1 MAALPQ
7 LTRDKLALF
16 LKTPELIRAYEAL
29 QQGLQFAPDDIA
41 AAQAAAAA
49 AQTTATAA
57 GAAAAA
63 AQGTANAA
71 QADASALKLPQ
82 YLTLALSGTLTNERS
97 LAIDPLS
104 LKSVDAGAGAAFT
117 LSTADLTSILGADV
131 ADSTAAFVDATG
143 LLLALLANATY
154 LIDGLITF
162 QSAAVTTGI
171 ALGFT
176 LPAGATI
183 SGAYKHNTTATA
195 IEGSYNIA
203 SGAVKGN
210 TSGVLTAADNV
221 PITGRWVIKTAAA
234 AGNAQMQFRSEVAAS
249 AVTLKAGLS
258 VLVAKRV
265 A

>member
-1 MAALPQ
+1 MPALPQ

-16 LKTPELIRAYEAL
+16 LPTAELIRAYEAL
-29 QQGLQFAPDDIA
+29 QIALQYAPDDIPA
-41 AAQAAAAA
+41 AIAAAAA
-49 AQTTATAA
+49 AQATADA
-57 GAAAAA
+57 AVLAAAA
-63 AQGTANAA
+63 AQGDAN
-71 QADASALKLPQ
+71 ALKLPA
-82 YLTLALSGTLTNERS
+82 YLTLALTGTLTNERS
-97 LAIDPLS
+97 LAVDPLS
-104 LKSVDAGAGAAFT
+104 LKTTDSGPGAPFT
-117 LSTADLTSILGADV
+117 LATADLTSILGADV

-143 LLLALLANATY
+143 LVLALLANATY
-154 LIDGLITF
+154 MIDGLVTF
-162 QSAAVTTGI
+162 QSAATTTGI

-183 SGAYKHNTTATA
+183 SGSYNHNTTASA

-221 PITGRWVIKTAAA
+221 PINGRWIIKTAGT

-258 VLVAKRV
+258 VLVARRV

>member
-7 LTRDKLALF
+7 LTREKLALF
-16 LKTPELIRAYEAL
+16 LPTPELIRAYEAL
-29 QQGLQFAPDDIA
+29 QGGLQTAPDDIVA
-41 AAQAAAAA
+41 AA
-49 AQTTATAA
+49 
-57 GAAAAA
+57 AAAAA

-71 QADASALKLPQ
+71 IVAAAAAQGTANTAETDANALKLPT
-82 YLTLALSGTLTNERS
+82 YLTLAISATLENERA
-97 LAIDPLS
+97 LAVDPLS
-104 LKSVDAGAGAAFT
+104 LKTTDAGPGAALT
-117 LSTADLTSILGADV
+117 LATADLTSILGADV

-143 LLLALLANATY
+143 LVLALLANATY
-154 LIDGLITF
+154 LVDGLVTF
-162 QSAAVTTGI
+162 QSAATTTGI

-183 SGAYKHNTTATA
+183 SGSYNHNTTASA

-221 PITGRWVIKTAAA
+221 PINGRWIIKTAGT

-258 VLVAKRV
+258 VLVARRV

>member
-1 MAALPQ
+1 MSKLPQ
-7 LTRDKLALF
+7 LSREKIAQFAGSPENVRAVEALF
-16 LKTPELIRAYEAL
+16 TQLANT
-29 QQGLQFAPDDIA
+29 PDDVADA
-41 AAQAAAAA
+41 AAAAAA
-49 AQTTATAA
+49 AQASADAAQSTATAA
-57 GAAAAA
+57 GVAAAA
-63 AQGTANAA
+63 AQ
-71 QADASALKLPQ
+71 ADATALKAPQ
-82 YLTLALSGTLTNERS
+82 YLTLAVSATLTSERT
-97 LAIDPLS
+97 LALDPLA
-104 LKSVDAGAGAAFT
+104 LKGVDGGAGAAFT
-117 LSTADLTSILGADV
+117 LSSADLVTILPGDV

-143 LLLALLANATY
+143 FLVALLANATY
-154 LIDGLITF
+154 VIDGLITF

-176 LPAGATI
+176 IPAGASI
-183 SGAYKHNTTATA
+183 SGSYQHNTTATA

-221 PITGRWVIKTAAA
+221 PIAGRWIVKTAAT

-258 VLVAKRV
+258 ALVARRI